1 MLQALRALLWSVTL
15 SVAGVAVGGVL
26 LVVTSLVGEVA
37 GFAVVALVILAF
49 WYVGD
54 RPELVR
60 QCRRERGQCERC
72 GYDLR
77 GNETPVCP
85 ECGTPF
91 EARARPVMH

>member
-15 SVAGVAVGGVL
+15 SIAGVAVGGVL
-26 LVVTSLVGEVA
+26 PVVRSIVGEVA

-60 QCRRERGQCERC
+60 QYRRAHGQCERC

-77 GNETPVCP
+77 GNETRVCP

-91 EARARPVMH
+91 EARAGAAVD